1 MFLILSCTC
10 LWTIHWSQVLS
21 RKWRCSWSSGDRW
34 CPNYIWVISN
44 FIANQGA
51 SYIRDFTV
59 SHGMHLTPAGS
70 GLGHNNW
77 TSSSPAGTGSTP
89 QEPWSAGRPSDNP
102 HRNSRTWYIKTAQ
115 DININH
121 TIHSLTKAYQSSLI
135 IKSRITWDHPSA
147 TLLPHPEGSS
157 PSGWRHPA

>member
-1 MFLILSCTC
+1 M
-10 LWTIHWSQVLS
+10 LS

-34 CPNYIWVISN
+34 CPNYTWVIIN

-51 SYIRDFTV
+51 CYIRDFTV

-77 TSSSPAGTGSTP
+77 TSSSPAGTGSTR
-89 QEPWSAGRPSDNP
+89 QEPCSADRPSDNP

-135 IKSRITWDHPSA
+135 KAQNHLGPPAPLCYPIQRGPPCLA
-147 TLLPHPEGSS
+147 GGVLP
-157 PSGWRHPA
+157 RRRQTY

>member
-1 MFLILSCTC
+1 M
-10 LWTIHWSQVLS
+10 LS

-34 CPNYIWVISN
+34 CPNYIWVIIN

-51 SYIRDFTV
+51 CYIRDFTV

-89 QEPWSAGRPSDNP
+89 QEPCSADRPSDNP

-135 IKSRITWDHPSA
+135 IKPRTTWDAQRHYVTPSRGV
-147 TLLPHPEGSS
+147 LPVWLAASCLGGGKPTKFSKLS
-157 PSGWRHPA
+157 